1 MVLVVVGRSVTVVRS
16 VVEVNVCDSV
26 TFVVGKTTVV
36 VLLSEPTEVV
46 VVRGAV
52 VIVLLSPSELVV
64 VGKTEVVIVLLS
76 PTVVAVWVAVVV
88 SLPVTEAV
96 VVGPTE
102 IQAISVQDVVVVVLL
117 STPVDVADAD
127 AVLSVG
133 VVEEPVVCELQMVRP
148 RRLTERPPAQLEESV
163 AVADVSVGAV
173 VVVADSLDE
182 SVAVVVALS
191 VVDPVPPLEVC
202 VIVDVVQSNKPRIPQ
217 LVTV

>member
-117 STPVDVADAD
+117 STPVDVADA
-127 AVLSVG
+127 VLSVG